1 MKGLKLIAILAILFG
16 TSLAATAQS
25 TVTAPKVN
33 TKSKYAKRAK
43 VVAQSTQEA
52 PAATT
57 PMPAPQAAPTAPK
70 ATEEVVVPE
79 MQVRTKKMSKLEKKG
94 GNL

>member
-16 TSLAATAQS
+16 TSLAVTAQS
-25 TVTAPKVN
+25 TATAPKVN
-33 TKSKYAKRAK
+33 TKSKYAKRGK
-43 VVAQSTQEA
+43 VVAQST
-52 PAATT
+52 PATPSTPA

-70 ATEEVVVPE
+70 ATEAVEPE

-94 GNL
+94 GNF